1 MPSKI
6 GRYFGSGVLLVCGI
20 TFLAWLTSPDP
31 KFNPAS
37 FEDAPF
43 EQVLVDPADALTLA
57 QYFDQNGEIV
67 TVVVVNYD
75 GETVEGIDLADF
87 GAPRASDPLVALA
100 AVETAIIQTA
110 ALEQHERQ
118 KVDVSVL
125 LPSGPNGEQHLGIG
139 TNFPEHAEEAQ
150 SESVFN
156 FPKFGTATPARTSVI
171 APEGGL
177 LDYEVELCM
186 RFDRPI
192 SSIADFD
199 AAVKGIFLCAD
210 FTDRIKLLKLADPD
224 NLDSGYGFSDAKSGA
239 GFFPTGP
246 FLVVPNDWST
256 FVAETR
262 MMTHLNNEARQDARG
277 EEMILDFRALTE
289 KVLGDMEQA
298 RFSYQDGLY
307 KLAPNA
313 RIEQDMTLMSGTSE
327 GVIFTTP
334 QRHDYIEIVIGYAL
348 NGGPLSGKDFMD
360 FAVGAFIRSEIA
372 SGHFLQPGDVVTYQA
387 SGLGD
392 IRVEIMPAQSLSY
405 LEER

>member
-1 MPSKI
+1 MLSKF
-6 GRYFGSGVLLVCGI
+6 GRYFGIVFLLFCGV

-43 EQVLVDPADALTLA
+43 DQALVDPAEAITLA
-57 QYFDQNGEIV
+57 QYLDPNGETV
-67 TVVVVNYD
+67 TIMVVDYD
-75 GETVEGIDLADF
+75 GETVHGIDLADL
-87 GAPRASDPLVALA
+87 GAPRSSDPFIALA
-100 AVETAIIQTA
+100 AIDGTDIQAAISQQLETRQVE
-110 ALEQHERQ
+110 
-118 KVDVSVL
+118 VSDL
-125 LPSGPNGEQHLGIG
+125 LPSGPTGDEHLGIG

-156 FPKFGTATPARTSVI
+156 FPKFGTATPARTSVV

-186 RFDRPI
+186 RFDRSI
-192 SSIADFD
+192 SSIEDFD
-199 AAVKGIFLCAD
+199 AAVKGVFLCAD

-224 NLDSGYGFSDAKSGA
+224 DLDSGYGFSDAKSGV

-246 FLVVPNDWST
+246 FLVVPNDWLS
-256 FVAETR
+256 FIAETR
-262 MMTHLNNEARQDARG
+262 MMTHLNGEPRQDARG

-289 KVLGDMEQA
+289 KVLGDMDRA
-298 RFSYQDGLY
+298 RFSYQDAFY

-334 QRHDYIEIVIGYAL
+334 QRHDYIEIVIGYVL
-348 NGGPLSGKDFMD
+348 KGGPFSGKDLMD
-360 FAVGAFIRSEIA
+360 FAVEAFIQSESA
-372 SGHFLQPGDVVTYQA
+372 SGHFLQPGDVVTYRA

-392 IRVEIMPAQSLSY
+392 IRVEITSPQSLSSSQA
-405 LEER
+405 R